1 MSSIGVYNFISVK
14 GAVNLKQQRL
24 EPFSRPGVNGE
35 SFQAIGARAEVSTF
49 TSTGDVASLSS
60 AANLL
65 AAYSN
70 LVGISV
76 VSITDDLGVTWTN
89 MLVTAVRQVSA
100 RRIIKGVG
108 GLVSNP
114 AAMHVVEWEFKAL

>member
-1 MSSIGVYNFISVK
+1 MSSIGIYNFITVK

-70 LVGISV
+70 LVDSV
-76 VSITDDLGVTWTN
+76 VSITDDLGVTWRN

-100 RRIIKGVG
+100 RRIIIGVG